1 MESGFNLQT
10 VSRQCLNKGNM
21 HFRNILI
28 EYTSPLWWKVKLS
41 YSVLNIFVN
50 LKCFSML
57 IFVKYLF
64 SVFFS
69 GNLILFSLFLLPK
82 SSITSKNCTNYTNL
96 SETACEFV
104 RACIWNGQNLNVDM
118 SGARWGFF
126 KRYLWVFQKVNMKF
140 ENVARYFF
148 KSFSRLKVNTHDIA
162 GLNL

>member
-69 GNLILFSLFLLPK
+69 RNLDFTSLILLPK
-82 SSITSKNCTNYTNL
+82 SSITSQNWEKNNCTNYTNL
-96 SETACEFV
+96 SETAFEFF
-104 RACIWNGQNLNVDM
+104 RACIWKGQNLNVDM
-118 SGARWGFF
+118 TSAKWGFICGF
-126 KRYLWVFQKVNMKF
+126 FQKVNMKF

-148 KSFSRLKVNTHDIA
+148 KASVQ
-162 GLNL
+162 